1 MTGLDHGTSIV
12 NSAILLGDLQ
22 FLVLQ
27 LGDFVLPQIHTRQ
40 IARLQQLYF
49 GPQKFHFLEC
59 SVLNLSFLA
68 CLFAGF
74 PQLLLLVLVN
84 TLDDFVPILGLSFQS
99 LELLFFLAHVQ
110 EHFVDVDRIYQLE
123 LLLHLF

>member
-84 TLDDFVPILGLSFQS
+84 ALDDFVPILGLSFQS

-110 EHFVDVDRIYQLE
+110 EHFVDVDRVYQLE
-123 LLLHLF
+123 LLLHLL

>member
-12 NSAILLGDLQ
+12 NSAILLGDFQ

-110 EHFVDVDRIYQLE
+110 EHFVDIDRVYQLE
-123 LLLHLF
+123 LLLHLL

>member
-12 NSAILLGDLQ
+12 NSAILLGDFQ

-110 EHFVDVDRIYQLE
+110 EHFVDVDRVYQLE
-123 LLLHLF
+123 LLLHLL

>member
-99 LELLFFLAHVQ
+99 LELLFFLAHVE
-110 EHFVDVDRIYQLE
+110 EHFVDVDRVYQLE
-123 LLLHLF
+123 LLLHLL

>member
-12 NSAILLGDLQ
+12 NSAILLGDFQ

-99 LELLFFLAHVQ
+99 LELLFFLAHVE
-110 EHFVDVDRIYQLE
+110 EHFVDVDRVYQLE
-123 LLLHLF
+123 LLLHLL